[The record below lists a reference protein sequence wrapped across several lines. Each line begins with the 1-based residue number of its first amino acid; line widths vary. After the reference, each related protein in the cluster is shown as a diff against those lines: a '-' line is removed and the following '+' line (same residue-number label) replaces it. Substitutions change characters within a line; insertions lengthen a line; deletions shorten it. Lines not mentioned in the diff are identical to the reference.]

1 MKVVI
6 IGGGASGITSAITA
20 RRKGYDVVVLEKNSS
35 LLKKLKI
42 TGNGHC
48 NYYNEDQDLCHYH
61 SDNSELISM
70 MINSVNLE
78 NVSLFFDSIGIIPRI
93 KNGYYYPFSNQA
105 ISVCSSLILE
115 AQKLG
120 VVLDTDVEVQEVK
133 KSNRFQVI
141 TTNGVYEAD
150 KVIVS
155 TGGMSY
161 QKTGSDGF
169 GYRELKRLGHN
180 INLLLPGLTPLI
192 MANPK
197 KEWKGIRTDVS
208 ISLLENNKL
217 VRKESG
223 EIQLTEDG
231 ISGICTMQLSSYI
244 SKGLYLGN
252 DERIKIN
259 FLPFIDED
267 EFFVFMDN
275 RSRKMK
281 NRTVMELL
289 EGVLNYKLI
298 SVILKKEQN
307 LIWDECNNKE
317 REFIKKNLLSYMV
330 EVVDTKSFNYSQ
342 VTLGGVSLLEVNLE
356 TMESKKVKDLYITG
370 ELLDI
375 TGDCGGY
382 NLTIAWITGL
392 IAGECL

>member
-133 KSNRFQVI
+133 KSNRFQII

-192 MANPK
+192 ISNPK

-244 SKGLYLGN
+244 SKGLYLGK

-330 EVVDTKSFNYSQ
+330 EVVDTKSFDYSQ

>member
-192 MANPK
+192 ISNPK

-244 SKGLYLGN
+244 SKGLYLGK

>member
-133 KSNRFQVI
+133 KSNRFQII

-192 MANPK
+192 IANPK

-244 SKGLYLGN
+244 SKGLYLGK

-298 SVILKKEQN
+298 SVILKKDQN

-356 TMESKKVKDLYITG
+356 TMESKKVKDLYIIG

>member
-133 KSNRFQVI
+133 KSNRFQII
-141 TTNGVYEAD
+141 TTKGVYEAD

-169 GYRELKRLGHN
+169 GYKELKRLGHN
-180 INLLLPGLTPLI
+180 IKLLLPGLTPLI
-192 MANPK
+192 IANPK

-244 SKGLYLGN
+244 SKGLYLGK

-267 EFFVFMDN
+267 KFFVFMDN
-275 RSRKMK
+275 RSKKMK
-281 NRTVMELL
+281 NRTIMELL

>member
-6 IGGGASGITSAITA
+6 IGGGASGITSAITV
-20 RRKGYDVVVLEKNSS
+20 RRKKHDVVVLEKNTNF
-35 LLKKLKI
+35 LKKLKI

-48 NYYNEDQDLCHYH
+48 NYYNENQELYHYH
-61 SDNSELISM
+61 SDNNELISSV
-70 MINSVNLE
+70 INSVNLE
-78 NVSLFFDSIGIIPRI
+78 KISSFFDSIGVVPKV

-120 VVLDTDVEVQEVK
+120 VVLKTDVEVQEIK
-133 KSNRFQVI
+133 KDGRFQII
-141 TTNGVYEAD
+141 TTNGIYEAD
-150 KVIVS
+150 KVIIS

-180 INLLLPGLTPLI
+180 INLLLPGLTPLVI
-192 MANPK
+192 SNPK

-208 ISLLENNKL
+208 LSLLEDNKL

-244 SKGLYLGN
+244 SKGLYLKKN
-252 DERIKIN
+252 ERIKIN

-267 EFFVFMDN
+267 SFFSFMDD

-330 EVVDTKSFNYSQ
+330 EVVDTKSFDYSQ
-342 VTLGGVSLLEVNLE
+342 VTLGGVSLLDVNLE
-356 TMESKKVKDLYITG
+356 TMESKKIKDLYITG

-375 TGDCGGY
+375 NGDCGGY

>member
-141 TTNGVYEAD
+141 TTNGIYEAD

-161 QKTGSDGF
+161 KKTGSDGF

-192 MANPK
+192 IANPK

-244 SKGLYLGN
+244 SKGLYLGK

-267 EFFVFMDN
+267 KFFVFMDN

-307 LIWDECNNKE
+307 LIWDKCNNKE
-317 REFIKKNLLSYMV
+317 KESIKENLLSYMV
-330 EVVDTKSFNYSQ
+330 EVVDTKSFDYSQ

>member
-120 VVLDTDVEVQEVK
+120 VILDTDVEVQEVK
-133 KSNRFQVI
+133 KSNRFQII

-192 MANPK
+192 IANPK

-244 SKGLYLGN
+244 SKGLYLGK

-267 EFFVFMDN
+267 KFFVFMDN

>member
-133 KSNRFQVI
+133 KSNRFQII

-192 MANPK
+192 IANPK

-244 SKGLYLGN
+244 SKGLYLGK

-298 SVILKKEQN
+298 SVILKKGQN

>member
-120 VVLDTDVEVQEVK
+120 VVLATDVEVQEVK
-133 KSNRFQVI
+133 KSNRFQII

-192 MANPK
+192 IANPK

-244 SKGLYLGN
+244 SKGLYLGK

-289 EGVLNYKLI
+289 EGVLNYTLI
-298 SVILKKEQN
+298 SLILNKKQN

>member
-133 KSNRFQVI
+133 KSNRFQII

-192 MANPK
+192 IANPK

-244 SKGLYLGN
+244 SKGLYLGK

-267 EFFVFMDN
+267 NFFVFMDN

>member
-1 MKVVI
+1 MKIII

-20 RRKGYDVVVLEKNSS
+20 RRKGYEVVVLEKNSS

-48 NYYNEDQDLCHYH
+48 NYYNKDQNLCHYH
-61 SDNSELISM
+61 SDNKELIFKVISDK
-70 MINSVNLE
+70 NLE
-78 NVSLFFDSIGIIPRI
+78 QASLFFDSIGIVPKI

-115 AQKLG
+115 AEKLG
-120 VVLDTDVEVQEVK
+120 VVLKTDIEVQEIK
-133 KSNRFQVI
+133 KSNKFQVI

-192 MANPK
+192 ISNPK

-244 SKGLYLGN
+244 SKGLYLGK

-267 EFFVFMDN
+267 NFYTFMDD

-281 NRTVMELL
+281 DRTIMELL

-298 SVILKKEQN
+298 SAILKKEQN
-307 LIWDECNNKE
+307 LIWDKCNNKE
-317 REFIKKNLLSYMV
+317 KESIKENLLSYIV
-330 EVVDTKSFNYSQ
+330 EVVDTKSFDHSQ

-356 TMESKKVKDLYITG
+356 TMESRKVKDLYITG

-375 TGDCGGY
+375 NGDCGGY

-392 IAGECL
+392 IAGEYL

>member
-133 KSNRFQVI
+133 KSNRFQII

-192 MANPK
+192 IANPK

-244 SKGLYLGN
+244 SKGLYLGK

-267 EFFVFMDN
+267 KFFVFMDN
-275 RSRKMK
+275 RSKKMK
-281 NRTVMELL
+281 NRTIMELL
-289 EGVLNYKLI
+289 EGVLNYKII

>member
-120 VVLDTDVEVQEVK
+120 VVLDTDVEVQEVT

-192 MANPK
+192 IANPK

-244 SKGLYLGN
+244 SKGLYLEK

>member
-120 VVLDTDVEVQEVK
+120 VILDTDVEVQEVK
-133 KSNRFQVI
+133 KSNRFQII

-192 MANPK
+192 IANPK

-244 SKGLYLGN
+244 SKGLYLGK

>member
-133 KSNRFQVI
+133 KSNRFQII

-192 MANPK
+192 IANPK

-244 SKGLYLGN
+244 SKGLYLGK

-267 EFFVFMDN
+267 KFFVFMDN
-275 RSRKMK
+275 RSKKMK
-281 NRTVMELL
+281 NRTIMELL

>member
-61 SDNSELISM
+61 SDNNELISM
-70 MINSVNLE
+70 MINGVNLE
-78 NVSLFFDSIGIIPRI
+78 KVSLFFDSIGIIPRI
-93 KNGYYYPFSNQA
+93 KNSYYYPFSNQA

-192 MANPK
+192 ISNPK
-197 KEWKGIRTDVS
+197 KEWKGIRTDVPL
-208 ISLLENNKL
+208 SLLENNKL

-244 SKGLYLGN
+244 SKGLYLGK
-252 DERIKIN
+252 DERITIN

-330 EVVDTKSFNYSQ
+330 EVVDTKSFDYSQ
-342 VTLGGVSLLEVNLE
+342 VTLGGVSLSEVNLE

-375 TGDCGGY
+375 AGDCGGY

>member
-141 TTNGVYEAD
+141 TTNGIYEAD

-192 MANPK
+192 IANPK

-244 SKGLYLGN
+244 SKGLYLGK

-267 EFFVFMDN
+267 KFFVFMDN

-298 SVILKKEQN
+298 SVILKKDQN

>member
-192 MANPK
+192 ISNPK

-244 SKGLYLGN
+244 SKGLYLGK

-275 RSRKMK
+275 RSRKIK

>member
-141 TTNGVYEAD
+141 TTNGIYEAD

-192 MANPK
+192 IANPK

-244 SKGLYLGN
+244 SKGLYLGK

-267 EFFVFMDN
+267 KFFVFMDN

-307 LIWDECNNKE
+307 LIWDKCNNKE
-317 REFIKKNLLSYMV
+317 KESIKENLLSYMV
-330 EVVDTKSFNYSQ
+330 EVVDTKSFDYSQ

>member
-70 MINSVNLE
+70 MINSVNLK

-133 KSNRFQVI
+133 KSNRFQII
-141 TTNGVYEAD
+141 TTKGVYEAD

-169 GYRELKRLGHN
+169 GYKELKRLGHN
-180 INLLLPGLTPLI
+180 IKLLLPGLTPLI
-192 MANPK
+192 IANPK

-244 SKGLYLGN
+244 SKGLYLGK

-267 EFFVFMDN
+267 KFFVFMDN
-275 RSRKMK
+275 RSKKMK
-281 NRTVMELL
+281 NRTIMELL

>member
-192 MANPK
+192 ISNPK

-244 SKGLYLGN
+244 SKGLYLGK

-330 EVVDTKSFNYSQ
+330 EVVDTKSFDYSQ
-342 VTLGGVSLLEVNLE
+342 VTLGGVSLSEVNLE
-356 TMESKKVKDLYITG
+356 TMESKKVKNLYITG

>member
-192 MANPK
+192 IANPK

-208 ISLLENNKL
+208 INLLENNKL

-244 SKGLYLGN
+244 SKGLYLGK

>member
-192 MANPK
+192 ISNPK

-244 SKGLYLGN
+244 SKGLYLGK

-281 NRTVMELL
+281 DRTVMELL

-330 EVVDTKSFNYSQ
+330 EVVDTKSFDYSQ
-342 VTLGGVSLLEVNLE
+342 VTLGGVSLSEVNLE

>member
-133 KSNRFQVI
+133 KSNRFQII

-192 MANPK
+192 IANPK

-244 SKGLYLGN
+244 SKGLYLRK

-267 EFFVFMDN
+267 KFFVFMDN

>member
-35 LLKKLKI
+35 FLKKLKI

-133 KSNRFQVI
+133 KSSRFQVI

-192 MANPK
+192 IANPK

-208 ISLLENNKL
+208 MSLLENNKL

-244 SKGLYLGN
+244 SKGLYLGK

>member
-192 MANPK
+192 ISNPK

-208 ISLLENNKL
+208 MSLLENNKL

-244 SKGLYLGN
+244 SKGLYLEN

>member
-120 VVLDTDVEVQEVK
+120 VVLDTDVEEQEVK
-133 KSNRFQVI
+133 KSNRFQII

-180 INLLLPGLTPLI
+180 INLLLPGLMPLI
-192 MANPK
+192 ISNPK

-244 SKGLYLGN
+244 SKGLYLGK

-267 EFFVFMDN
+267 KFFVFMDN

>member
-78 NVSLFFDSIGIIPRI
+78 NVSLFFDSIGMIPRI

-133 KSNRFQVI
+133 KSNRFQII

-192 MANPK
+192 IANPK

-244 SKGLYLGN
+244 SKGLYLGK

>member
-133 KSNRFQVI
+133 KSNRFQII

-161 QKTGSDGF
+161 QKMGSDGF

-192 MANPK
+192 IANPK

-244 SKGLYLGN
+244 SKGLYLGK

-267 EFFVFMDN
+267 KFFVFMDN

-375 TGDCGGY
+375 TGEKY
-382 NLTIAWITGL
+382 L
-392 IAGECL
+392 

>member
-133 KSNRFQVI
+133 KSNRFQII

-192 MANPK
+192 ISNPK

-244 SKGLYLGN
+244 SKGLYLGK

-307 LIWDECNNKE
+307 LIWDECNNEE

-330 EVVDTKSFNYSQ
+330 EVVDTKSFDYSQ

>member
-133 KSNRFQVI
+133 KSNRFQII

-192 MANPK
+192 ISNPK

-208 ISLLENNKL
+208 MSLLENNKL

-231 ISGICTMQLSSYI
+231 ISGVCTMQLSSYI

-342 VTLGGVSLLEVNLE
+342 VTLGGVSLLEVNLK

>member
-133 KSNRFQVI
+133 KSNRFQII

-192 MANPK
+192 IANPK

-208 ISLLENNKL
+208 ISLLEKNKL

-244 SKGLYLGN
+244 SKGLYLGK

-267 EFFVFMDN
+267 KFFVFMDN

-307 LIWDECNNKE
+307 LIWDECNNEE

>member
-20 RRKGYDVVVLEKNSS
+20 RRKGYDVVVLEKNSNF
-35 LLKKLKI
+35 LKKLKI

-48 NYYNEDQDLCHYH
+48 NYYNDDQELCHYH
-61 SDNSELISM
+61 SDNNELISM
-70 MINSVNLE
+70 VINSVNLGK
-78 NVSLFFDSIGIIPRI
+78 VSSFFDSIGIIPKV

-120 VVLDTDVEVQEVK
+120 VVLKADVEVQEIK
-133 KSNRFQVI
+133 KDGRFQVI
-141 TTNGVYEAD
+141 TTNGIYEAD
-150 KVIVS
+150 KVIIS

-169 GYRELKRLGHN
+169 GYKELKRLGHN
-180 INLLLPGLTPLI
+180 INSLLPGLTPLVI
-192 MANPK
+192 SKPR
-197 KEWKGIRTDVS
+197 KEWRGIRTDVFL
-208 ISLLENNKL
+208 SLLENNKL

-223 EIQLTEDG
+223 EVQLTEDG
-231 ISGICTMQLSSYI
+231 ISGICTMQLSSSV
-244 SKGLYLGN
+244 SKGIYLGK

-267 EFFVFMDN
+267 EFFTFMDD
-275 RSRKMK
+275 RSKKMK

-298 SVILKKEQN
+298 SVILKREQN
-307 LIWDECNNKE
+307 FIWDECSSKE
-317 REFIKKNLLSYMV
+317 RELIKKNLLSYMV
-330 EVVDTKSFNYSQ
+330 EVVDTKSFDYSQ

-356 TMESKKVKDLYITG
+356 TMESKKIKDLYITG

>member
-120 VVLDTDVEVQEVK
+120 VVLDTDVEVQELK

-180 INLLLPGLTPLI
+180 INLLLPGLTPLVI
-192 MANPK
+192 SNPK

-244 SKGLYLGN
+244 SKGLYLGK
-252 DERIKIN
+252 DEGIRIN

-267 EFFVFMDN
+267 SFFAFMDN

-330 EVVDTKSFNYSQ
+330 EVVDTKSFDYSQ

>member
-70 MINSVNLE
+70 MINSVNLKS
-78 NVSLFFDSIGIIPRI
+78 VSLFFDSIGIIPRI

-192 MANPK
+192 ISNPK

-231 ISGICTMQLSSYI
+231 ISGICTMQFSSYI
-244 SKGLYLGN
+244 SKGLYLGK

-330 EVVDTKSFNYSQ
+330 EVVDTKSFDYSQ
-342 VTLGGVSLLEVNLE
+342 VTLGGVSLSEVNLE

>member
-1 MKVVI
+1 M
-6 IGGGASGITSAITA
+6 
-20 RRKGYDVVVLEKNSS
+20 
-35 LLKKLKI
+35 KKLKI

-61 SDNSELISM
+61 SDNNELISM
-70 MINSVNLE
+70 IINGVNLE
-78 NVSLFFDSIGIIPRI
+78 KVSLFFDSIGIIPRI

-133 KSNRFQVI
+133 KSNKFQVI

-192 MANPK
+192 ISNPK

-208 ISLLENNKL
+208 LSLLENNKL

-244 SKGLYLGN
+244 SKGLYLGK

>member
-70 MINSVNLE
+70 MINSVNLK

-133 KSNRFQVI
+133 KSNRFQII

-180 INLLLPGLTPLI
+180 INLLLPGLMPLI
-192 MANPK
+192 ISNPK

-244 SKGLYLGN
+244 SKGLYLGK

>member
-20 RRKGYDVVVLEKNSS
+20 RRKGYDVVILEKNSS

-133 KSNRFQVI
+133 KSNRFQII

-192 MANPK
+192 IANPK

-244 SKGLYLGN
+244 SKGLYLGK

-267 EFFVFMDN
+267 KFFVFMDN
-275 RSRKMK
+275 RSKKMK
-281 NRTVMELL
+281 NRTIMELL

-317 REFIKKNLLSYMV
+317 RKFIKKNLLSYMV

>member
-61 SDNSELISM
+61 SDNNELISM
-70 MINSVNLE
+70 IINGANLE
-78 NVSLFFDSIGIIPRI
+78 RVSLFFDSIGIIPRI

-120 VVLDTDVEVQEVK
+120 VVLDTGVEVQEVK

-192 MANPK
+192 ISNPK
-197 KEWKGIRTDVS
+197 K
-208 ISLLENNKL
+208 
-217 VRKESG
+217 
-223 EIQLTEDG
+223 
-231 ISGICTMQLSSYI
+231 
-244 SKGLYLGN
+244 
-252 DERIKIN
+252 
-259 FLPFIDED
+259 
-267 EFFVFMDN
+267 
-275 RSRKMK
+275 
-281 NRTVMELL
+281 
-289 EGVLNYKLI
+289 
-298 SVILKKEQN
+298 
-307 LIWDECNNKE
+307 
-317 REFIKKNLLSYMV
+317 
-330 EVVDTKSFNYSQ
+330 
-342 VTLGGVSLLEVNLE
+342 
-356 TMESKKVKDLYITG
+356 
-370 ELLDI
+370 
-375 TGDCGGY
+375 
-382 NLTIAWITGL
+382 
-392 IAGECL
+392 